1 MNVLK
6 VNPINQFGNPMYIV
20 NRIFK
25 GKQDFEQALRDLEKE
40 LYAA

>member
-1 MNVLK
+1 M
-6 VNPINQFGNPMYIV
+6 FIV

-25 GKQDFEQALRDLEKE
+25 GKKDFEQALRELEHE